1 MVSAVLPEDTSS
13 KKTKKPQDM
22 TKKEREK
29 FLKTLEKSMR
39 DAARKLEFEEAA
51 RLRDIIMEIRAGN

>member
-1 MVSAVLPEDTSS
+1 
-13 KKTKKPQDM
+13 M

>member
-1 MVSAVLPEDTSS
+1 MVSAVLPEDTGS